1 MTKKTF
7 TKVDQTRD
15 KRRNQDGI
23 KRLTRQDI
31 IYKE

>member
-1 MTKKTF
+1 MTKKTI